1 LQHADG
7 EGRRNGAA
15 ELAVDVDDPWGEEA
29 QTLIERIAKGNGTAP
44 SVILTGPPTRGA
56 LLDRLAFGERIRAE
70 LGAQVTVACAEQQLS
85 DAVDGIVAGR
95 ADLVQVG
102 ER

>member
-1 LQHADG
+1 M
-7 EGRRNGAA
+7 
-15 ELAVDVDDPWGEEA
+15 
-29 QTLIERIAKGNGTAP
+29 
-44 SVILTGPPTRGA
+44 ILTGPPTRGA